1 MVTAQLARH
10 DVGERESSSMEEVV
24 VVGKLTVRQAA
35 WLAAWLAAYQVQA
48 RHRRE

>member
-35 WLAAWLAAYQVQA
+35 WLAAYQVQA